1 MLNKLVDIQ
10 IVFYSLIFVKGSIY
24 VDYVKYVKAAK
35 KGRCVL
41 FEFLTLVH

>member
-24 VDYVKYVKAAK
+24 VDYVKYVKATK
-35 KGRCVL
+35 KVDVFYL
-41 FEFLTLVH
+41 NSLH